1 MRHLVTWIW
10 ALIMAGVCHS
20 SLASTRTPAL
30 LMRACTLA
38 PVTLT
43 TSSTLAPN
51 TRMLSSLATSKP
63 LTTMSLPVLAPSS
76 SRLVAP
82 ASLCPV

>member
-1 MRHLVTWIW
+1 
-10 ALIMAGVCHS
+10 MAGVCHS

-30 LMRACTLA
+30 LMRACTRA
-38 PVTLT
+38 PVSLT
-43 TSSTLAPN
+43 TSSTRAPN

-63 LTTMSLPVLAPSS
+63 LTTTILPVLAPAA

-82 ASLCPV
+82 AWLRPV